1 MAVSGIMQRFKGK
14 VQAAVLYLGAGGIV
28 DAASGIG
35 AKAQLA
41 LKTALPVTAVANTD
55 FSLSLPPGAIVLSAN
70 VYTTTA
76 YTGAT
81 VALQLGSTLGAAD
94 VVAAT
99 NIKATGFVL
108 LVVAAGAPAAIA
120 SLGAA
125 PNLFVRII
133 QTATFTA
140 VGNGTLVIEYMM
152 P

>member
-1 MAVSGIMQRFKGK
+1 MATGIMQRWKGK
-14 VQAAVLYLGAGGIV
+14 VMAQVLLLGSGGIV

-35 AKAQLA
+35 AKGQLA

-55 FSLSLPPGAIVLSAN
+55 FSLSLPPGAIILSAN

-81 VALQLGSTLGAAD
+81 ATLQLGSTLGASD

-99 NIKATGFVL
+99 NIKAAGFVL
-108 LVVAAGAPAAIA
+108 LVIAAGAPVAIA
-120 SLGAA
+120 NLGAA
-125 PNLFVRII
+125 PNLFARIV

-140 VGNGTLVIEYMM
+140 VGNGTLVVEYMM